1 MTNKYSE
8 IFNSNIVKKK
18 QEENPFSKLNDI
30 VSDCIKHAINSVKI
44 YPGDRL
50 NITEIAKT
58 LNVSITP
65 VKNAIQMLINEGLVE
80 YHGVNGG
87 YYVFDVNEKELTD
100 IFDLRK
106 CHEGFAAFLCAQR
119 LALVNVSKLNEL
131 ALQHQKLWL
140 ECANGDNSH
149 KNQILRTEIDSAFH
163 ELMVKY
169 SDNEQLYIEYMHKK
183 REYDYAMSR
192 SLEYWKIDNG
202 IYGRKLIS
210 EDHLIIVRN
219 ITTGI
224 PSLAREAAE
233 QHVQFEK
240 TQCLLH
246 RNRQCGSGYRE

>member
-1 MTNKYSE
+1 MNKKYTE
-8 IFNSNIVKKK
+8 IFDSNIVKKR
-18 QEENPFSKLNDI
+18 QEENPFIKLND
-30 VSDCIKHAINSVKI
+30 VVYDCIKQAINSVKI
-44 YPGDRL
+44 YPGERL

-65 VKNAIQMLINEGLVE
+65 VKNAIQLLINEGLVE
-80 YHGVNGG
+80 YNGVNGG

-100 IFDLRK
+100 IYDLRK

-119 LALVNVSKLNEL
+119 LALVNVDKLKEL

-140 ECANGDNSH
+140 KCAEGDNSH
-149 KNQILRTEIDSAFH
+149 KNQIQRIEVDSAFH
-163 ELMVKY
+163 EMMVQF
-169 SDNEQLYIEYMHKK
+169 SDNEQLYREYIKK
-183 REYDYAMSR
+183 KKDYDYAMSR

-219 ITTGI
+219 ISTGI

-246 RNRQCGSGYRE
+246 RNRQCGTGYRE